1 MPRQILDLFPVQ
13 AFPPNSEAGIERAS
27 STSENIKHMQR
38 HLEIMKP
45 VSAEDGEYVATI
57 NRPGSCYTRWQK
69 IEDLSERERLFMD
82 KAGNYPHHS

>member
-1 MPRQILDLFPVQ
+1 
-13 AFPPNSEAGIERAS
+13 
-27 STSENIKHMQR
+27 
-38 HLEIMKP
+38 MKP